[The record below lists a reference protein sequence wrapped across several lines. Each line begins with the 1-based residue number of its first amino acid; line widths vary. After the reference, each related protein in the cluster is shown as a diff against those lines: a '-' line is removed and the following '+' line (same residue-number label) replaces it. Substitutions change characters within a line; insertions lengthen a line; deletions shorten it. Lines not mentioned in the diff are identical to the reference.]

1 MTSIVERVRAGLL
14 KTNSKSSIRRLTSIL
29 DFYSSNCL
37 EDNKPVSMLPEADN
51 LFNLFKEILTTKN
64 LYHKEGM
71 GELFE
76 FLYLG
81 YFKTTKRQQLL
92 AIIYQYFNDYPDYSD
107 NNHFIFSLLLNL
119 KFIYEDSPEEF
130 NLFINFLARLYLKTT
145 PVKQGIIDVVLV
157 GDELE
162 KMRSQLNFFS
172 TMTDTRER

>member
-1 MTSIVERVRAGLL
+1 MTNIVERIRKGLL
-14 KTNSKSSIRRLTSIL
+14 KTNSTSSIRRLTHIL
-29 DFYSSNCL
+29 EYYCSDYL
-37 EDNKPVSMLPEADN
+37 ENNKPVAKLPEAES
-51 LFNLFKEILTTKN
+51 LFNLFKEVLTTKS

-71 GELFE
+71 GELFG

-92 AIIYQYFNDYPDYSD
+92 AIIYQYFNDYPDYSE
-107 NNHFIFSLLLNL
+107 NNNFIFSLLLNL

-145 PVKQGIIDVVLV
+145 PAKQGIIDVVLV

-162 KMRSQLNFFS
+162 KCDHN
-172 TMTDTRER
+172 